1 MDFLGTYHDMVA
13 EKLKRGGSSDRWV
26 HFSGENGRAGTLFL
40 RVGEDYR
47 AIVTI
52 SAASPVQCVDLGE
65 RIARCLNKGDQ
76 Q

>member
-1 MDFLGTYHDMVA
+1 MDFLETYHDMAA
-13 EKLKRGGSSDRWV
+13 EKLKRDGSTDRWV
-26 HFSGENGRAGTLFL
+26 YFSGENSRAGTLFL

-52 SAASPVQCVDLGE
+52 SPAGPVDCVDLGE